1 MIIYG
6 KQLFLHILGK
16 SPKKFR
22 TIYLAKEC
30 DKKLF
35 SRIAKLDVPIVR
47 VDPKKAQGLARGG
60 NHQGFLAEIDPVE
73 FAPVESLKNES
84 FLVMLYG
91 LTDVGN
97 IGAICRSVYA
107 FGAGGLIIAGV
118 KQINLEGIIRTSS
131 GAAFEL
137 PIALAPDGLGTMN
150 ELKQVGF
157 SLYGS
162 DMQGKDVRDVEIAEK
177 KVLVMGS
184 EGEGIPKKA
193 LEKCNERV
201 SIRMAR
207 AFDSLNVSAATA
219 VLCDRIANE

>member
-6 KQLFLHILGK
+6 KQLFLHVLGK
-16 SPKKFR
+16 TPNKIR
-22 TIYLAKEC
+22 TVYLGKEC

-60 NHQGFLAEIDPVE
+60 NHQGFLADIEPVE
-73 FAPVESLKNES
+73 FASMESLKNES

-118 KQINLEGIIRTSS
+118 KQLNLEGIIRTSS

-137 PIALAPDGLGTMN
+137 PIVLAPDGLGVMN
-150 ELKQVGF
+150 ELKQIGF
-157 SLYGS
+157 SLYGA
-162 DMQGKDVRDVEIAEK
+162 DMHGKDIREITIAQK

-193 LEKCNERV
+193 LERCNERI
-201 SIRMAR
+201 SIRMVR

>member
-6 KQLFLHILGK
+6 KQLFLYILDTM
-16 SPKKFR
+16 PKKVR
-22 TIYLAKEC
+22 TVYLAKEC

-35 SRIAKLDVPIVR
+35 SRIAKLDVPIVK
-47 VDPKKAQGLARGG
+47 VDPKKAQGLAHGG
-60 NHQGFLAEIDPVE
+60 NHQGFLADIEPIE
-73 FAPVESLKNES
+73 FTPIETLKKAS

-97 IGAICRSVYA
+97 VGAICRSAYA
-107 FGAGGLIIAGV
+107 FGAEGVIIAGV
-118 KQINLEGIIRTSS
+118 KQFNLEGILRTSS

-137 PIALAPDGLGTMN
+137 PIALAPDGLGVMN

-157 SLYGS
+157 SLYGA
-162 DMQGKDVRDVEIAEK
+162 DMHGVDIRHVKIADK

-193 LEKCNERV
+193 LEKCNERI
-201 SIRMAR
+201 SIRMVR
-207 AFDSLNVSAATA
+207 AFDSLNVSAAAA